1 MAGHELRFGLFL
13 GQRNDDWDPL
23 LREFQFADELGFDYA
38 WVFDHFIEHA
48 HEAWTLLA
56 GLAARTSRVRL
67 GTMVTGNTYRN
78 PALLLKQAVTVD
90 HISNGRLVLGLGA
103 GWHEGEHRM
112 YGFPFPSARER
123 VDRFGEVLEIIT
135 GLMGRETTTFEGRY
149 YCVQDAHLK
158 PKPVQQPRIPI
169 LIGTRGARM
178 IRIAARHADIWDAN
192 RTPPDEAA
200 RLARQLDDACRAI
213 GRDPSEIRRSILAG
227 DEPLRSEG
235 AFRDFVETYR
245 PLGFTDFTC
254 DLPGPEHHDTVRR
267 IAAEVMPALR
277 G

>member
-56 GLAARTSRVRL
+56 GLAAGTSRVRL

-90 HISNGRLVLGLGA
+90 HISRGRLVLGLGA

-123 VDRFGEVLEIIT
+123 VDRFEEAVGIIAA
-135 GLMGRETTTFEGRY
+135 LMGQETTTFEGRY
-149 YCVQDAHLK
+149 YRVEEAHLR
-158 PKPVQQPRIPI
+158 PGPVQRPRIPI

-192 RTPPDEAA
+192 RTPPEEAA
-200 RLARQLDDACRAI
+200 RLAARLDEGCREV
-213 GRDPSEIRRSILAG
+213 GRDPGAIRRSILAG
-227 DEPLRSEG
+227 DEVLHSED
-235 AFRDFVETYR
+235 AFVRFVETYR
-245 PLGFTDFTC
+245 PLGFTDFTS
-254 DLPGPEHHDTVRR
+254 DLPGPEHHETVRH
-267 IAAEVMPALR
+267 IATTVMPALR